1 MPKRNRLIALGGAAV
16 GLTAGIVAERVAIKR
31 RRREDP
37 EADEPLGTHRGDR
50 NRFIDLE
57 DGARIFVEESGPSS
71 RRGVIFIHGSTLR
84 TDVWHYQMS
93 IPKRRLI
100 FYDLRGHGL
109 SQPKGES
116 EYSIETLTQ
125 DLLRVI
131 EEAKLEEVVLVGHS
145 VGGMIALH
153 LCARHRE
160 LLGSKVKGLV
170 LAHTTYRPAIETIAG
185 GASIARLERV
195 IRRPFDAIGGHH
207 QRIDRFRHIVRPT
220 DAIFWGVSFAGFGPD
235 PSAKQVDF
243 TYEMVAETTSDVVF
257 DLFKAYRGFD
267 VSNELGTITVPCLVL
282 TGAHD
287 RLTVP
292 EASRHLVEHLPK
304 AELHVFEDAGHM
316 SMLEEHEDFNALVE
330 AFLDDTMGR

>member
-1 MPKRNRLIALGGAAV
+1 MPKRNRLIALGGATV
-16 GLTAGIVAERVAIKR
+16 GLTAGIVAERVAINR
-31 RRREDP
+31 RRRHDP
-37 EADEPLGTHRGDR
+37 EAGEPLGIRRGDR
-50 NRFIDLE
+50 NHFIDLA
-57 DGARIFVEESGPSS
+57 DGGRIFVEECGPRS

-84 TDVWHYQMS
+84 TDVWHYQMA
-93 IPKRRLI
+93 IPGRRLI

-109 SQPKGES
+109 SQPKGDS
-116 EYSIETLTQ
+116 EYSIDTLTD
-125 DLLRVI
+125 DLLSVI
-131 EEAKLEEVVLVGHS
+131 EDAQLDEVVLIGHS

-153 LCARHRE
+153 LCARRRE
-160 LLGSKVKGLV
+160 LLGDKVKGLV

-207 QRIDRFRHIVRPT
+207 ERIDRFRHIIRPS
-220 DAIFWGVSFAGFGPD
+220 DAIFWGVAFAGFGPD

-267 VSNELGTITVPCLVL
+267 VSNELGTITVPCLVMA
-282 TGAHD
+282 GAHD

-292 EASRHLVEHLPK
+292 EASQYLAEHLPK

-316 SMLEEHEDFNALVE
+316 SMLEEHEEFNALVE
-330 AFLDDTMGR
+330 GFLDDTMGR